1 MITNQKGKDLII
13 KFEGLKLQ
21 AYLCPANVWTIS
33 VGCTFY
39 EDGTPV
45 KQGDK
50 VTKERAMQLF
60 DNVLSKFEVG
70 VAKLVNKPLTD
81 NQFSALVSFAFNCG
95 LGNLKSSTLLR
106 KVNANPK
113 DSTIAAEFG
122 KWNKSNGKVLN
133 GLTKRRKA
141 ESDLYFE
148 K

>member
-1 MITNQKGKDLII
+1 MTLNQKGKDLII
-13 KFEGLKLQ
+13 QYEGLKLE
-21 AYLCPANVWTIS
+21 AYLCPANKWTIS

-39 EDGTPV
+39 EDGSEV
-45 KQGDK
+45 KKGDK
-50 VTKERAMQLF
+50 ITKERALQLF
-60 DNVLSKFEVG
+60 DNILVKFVDG
-70 VAKLVNKPLTD
+70 VNNLVTKPLTD

-106 KVNANPK
+106 KVNTNPK
-113 DSTIAAEFG
+113 DSTIAAEFA

>member
-1 MITNQKGKDLII
+1 MTLNKKGIDLIA
-13 KFEGLKLQ
+13 KYEGCKLE
-21 AYLCPANVWTIS
+21 AYLCPSNIWTI
-33 VGCTFY
+33 GYGNTQY
-39 EDGTPV
+39 ENGEPV
-45 KQGDK
+45 EEGDK
-50 VTKERAMQLF
+50 ITKGRALQLF
-60 DNVLSKFEVG
+60 DNILVKFVEG
-70 VAKLVNKPLTD
+70 VSNLVKKPLTD

-106 KVNANPK
+106 KVNINPK
-113 DSTIAAEFG
+113 DSAIAAEFA

>member
-1 MITNQKGKDLII
+1 MTLNQKGKDII
-13 KFEGLKLQ
+13 SKYEGCKLE
-21 AYLCPANVWTIS
+21 AYLCPSNILTI
-33 VGCTFY
+33 GFGNTRY
-39 EDGTPV
+39 EDGSEV
-45 KQGDK
+45 EEGDK
-50 VTKERAMQLF
+50 ITKERALQLF
-60 DNVLSKFEVG
+60 DNVLKDFEQG
-70 VAKLVNKPLTD
+70 VSKLVTKPLTD

-106 KVNANPK
+106 KVNINPK
-113 DSTIAAEFG
+113 DSTIAAEFA

>member
-1 MITNQKGKDLII
+1 MTLNQKGKALIA
-13 KFEGLKLQ
+13 KYEGCELE
-21 AYLCPANVWTIS
+21 AYLCPSNVWTI
-33 VGCTFY
+33 GYGNTRY
-39 EDGTPV
+39 EDNSEV
-45 KQGDK
+45 EEGDK
-50 VTKERAMQLF
+50 ITKERALQLF
-60 DNVLSKFEVG
+60 DNILVKFVDG
-70 VAKLVNKPLTD
+70 VSKLVTKPLTD

-106 KVNANPK
+106 KVNVNPK
-113 DSTIAAEFG
+113 DTTIATEFG